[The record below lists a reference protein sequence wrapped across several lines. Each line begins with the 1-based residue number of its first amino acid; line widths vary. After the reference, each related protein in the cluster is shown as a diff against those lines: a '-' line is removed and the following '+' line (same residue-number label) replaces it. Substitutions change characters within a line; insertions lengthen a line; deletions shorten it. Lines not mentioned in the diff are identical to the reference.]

1 MSPLLQSGTC
11 HHSPTPCSRWTPETV
26 ADTYVHTAA
35 RMRLRLA
42 ILVSSKQILSETGFL
57 EPSWNRL
64 WEPASPRTRLSDLA
78 GYTWSLLHWWMERKR
93 RHETVSFTLS
103 STWTWRGFAGGDWR
117 SVYAVAGRSTAVH
130 SGRFIYE
137 MALTRQAGPGKP
149 AGFGRN
155 LGLKSGHGRPGRFSG
170 VPGRRLEADATAR
183 EWRKGMEEL
192 KRQLTRKQA
201 TEELGISLKTLERRI
216 EKREVKVIRKH
227 PRDFVQKRHSAQKVH
242 HLAR

>member
-1 MSPLLQSGTC
+1 MDISHHRTRTFKPDGIVELILEDRRIPYFLKYEHTARYPAGFIQRLAPYKSYYESLLRSGTC
-11 HHSPTPCSRWTPETV
+11 HHSHTPCSRWTPETV

-64 WEPASPRTRLSDLA
+64 WEPTSPRARLSDLA

-93 RHETVSFTLS
+93 RYETVSFTIS
-103 STWTWRGFAGGDWR
+103 STWTWRGFVRGDWR

-130 SGRFIYE
+130 SGRFSYE

-155 LGLKSGHGRPGRFSG
+155 LGLKSGHGRPRLFSG
-170 VPGRRLEADATAR
+170 VPGR
-183 EWRKGMEEL
+183 
-192 KRQLTRKQA
+192 
-201 TEELGISLKTLERRI
+201 
-216 EKREVKVIRKH
+216 
-227 PRDFVQKRHSAQKVH
+227 
-242 HLAR
+242 